1 MNGRAA
7 TKRTRTAACV
17 LLVFL
22 GLTASCAGLGRP
34 PLKPESPAGT
44 LWRRFA
50 QSRLDLQGRV
60 KAMDAKASIN
70 ISSPQR
76 NSRLVI
82 DFWGNLDYP
91 LRLDLSTG
99 FGAPVAFSREDG
111 SGFIAFDPNARVAYL
126 SQSGRQ
132 GAEILGLAMPFDLKS
147 LAGLAAG
154 TYFDTLPDDY
164 AEAEPEGGGWRY
176 EFSRDTG
183 ITSATLDGRARL
195 TALGGNSDN
204 GPWTLALTDFDEE
217 KPDNAAPR
225 RLTFEAGEDV
235 KAIIRIK
242 DLRRM
247 PEELPEG
254 ALSLAL
260 PPGTRTR
267 ILEP

>member
-1 MNGRAA
+1 
-7 TKRTRTAACV
+7 
-17 LLVFL
+17 
-22 GLTASCAGLGRP
+22 
-34 PLKPESPAGT
+34 
-44 LWRRFA
+44 
-50 QSRLDLQGRV
+50 
-60 KAMDAKASIN
+60 MDAKASIN
-70 ISSPQR
+70 IFSPKR
-76 NSRLVI
+76 NTRLVI

-111 SGFIAFDPNARVAYL
+111 TGFIAFDPNERIAYL
-126 SQSGRQ
+126 STSGRQ
-132 GAEILGLAMPFDLKS
+132 GAAILGLVMPFDLKS
-147 LAGLAAG
+147 LADLAAG
-154 TYFDTLPDDY
+154 TYYNPLPGDY
-164 AEAEPEGGGWRY
+164 AKAEPEGDGWRY
-176 EFSRDTG
+176 EFSQDTG

-217 KPDNAAPR
+217 APESLGPK
-225 RLTFEAGEDV
+225 RLTFEAAEDV

-242 DLRRM
+242 EMRRL

-254 ALSLAL
+254 ALSMGL